1 MEDYVWWVSGVK
13 ATLVVCN
20 LWRKYDWKEP
30 NRLLVVQTGEGVNHA
45 KVFKAHAVPR
55 VEFSGD
61 GDGLIQKKGTQR
73 CLSEKAPTN

>member
-1 MEDYVWWVSGVK
+1 MEDYVWWVSGVD

-30 NRLLVVQTGEGVNHA
+30 NRLLVVQTSEGVNHA
-45 KVFKAHAVPR
+45 TVFKAHAVLR